1 MASPL
6 IVLTASSTEA
16 SEWHHS
22 IWQQMMSAAVPYKL
36 SNTLFNK
43 VFFANESWPD
53 GRAKYVPNGLRM
65 VETLLLREYPEE
77 DVVTCYVSELEKF
90 VGPETKVLA
99 IHAHNP
105 LGISYA
111 TDIYAKIF
119 GENLTPLNAHEFLK
133 IVTHP
138 VIRKYR
144 PKIVIGGPG
153 AWQLEKANRLDQ
165 FKINYLIDGEI
176 ERVFNDLFNRICKAT
191 HPCHELSRS
200 RKRCRQPLKRFR
212 LSVIVQRSEWSRSR
226 EVVDAVASFV
236 DQRRRLGARSHWNTF
251 SKA

>member
-153 AWQLEKANRLDQ
+153 AWQLERQIVWTSLRL
-165 FKINYLIDGEI
+165 
-176 ERVFNDLFNRICKAT
+176 T
-191 HPCHELSRS
+191 
-200 RKRCRQPLKRFR
+200 
-212 LSVIVQRSEWSRSR
+212 
-226 EVVDAVASFV
+226 
-236 DQRRRLGARSHWNTF
+236 T
-251 SKA
+251 

>member
-43 VFFANESWPD
+43 VSFANESWPD
-53 GRAKYVPNGLRM
+53 GRAKFVPNGLRM

-77 DVVTCYVSELEKF
+77 DVVTCYVSRLEKF

-144 PKIVIGGPG
+144 PKIVVGGPG
-153 AWQLEKANRLDQ
+153 AWQL
-165 FKINYLIDGEI
+165 
-176 ERVFNDLFNRICKAT
+176 
-191 HPCHELSRS
+191 
-200 RKRCRQPLKRFR
+200 
-212 LSVIVQRSEWSRSR
+212 
-226 EVVDAVASFV
+226 
-236 DQRRRLGARSHWNTF
+236 
-251 SKA
+251 